1 MTSTKST
8 PLKASPTAWL
18 INLLTANNLKAAFS
32 ASDPETNN
40 QKIYVLLCS

>member
-32 ASDPETNN
+32 AFDPEKK
-40 QKIYVLLCS
+40 QPKDLCFAL